1 MIQELD
7 NLIDESIDKEEFD
20 TYISKVRNT
29 IREIEIMLIKI
40 NII

>member
-20 TYISKVRNT
+20 TYISKVRNI
-29 IREIEIMLIKI
+29 IREIEIVLIKI